1 MMQRVPGD
9 AWQKAA
15 TLRAL
20 YAYMFVHPGKKLLF
34 MGNEIGQWHE
44 WNHDG
49 SIEWSLLDHP
59 LHAGLQRFVQDLNVL
74 YRREHAL
81 YERDFEPAGFEWI
94 DCNDHE
100 SSVISLIRRAA
111 NQADWL
117 VGVVNWTPLVRTGY
131 RVGVP
136 EAGEYEEVLN
146 SDAAA
151 YGGGNVGNL
160 GRVTAESVAAH
171 GRSHSLVL
179 TLPPLGAIVLKL
191 RTSKF
196 ELRSSAS

>member
-1 MMQRVPGD
+1 
-9 AWQKAA
+9 
-15 TLRAL
+15 
-20 YAYMFVHPGKKLLF
+20 MFVHPGKKLLF

-160 GRVTAESVAAH
+160 GRGTAEPVAAH